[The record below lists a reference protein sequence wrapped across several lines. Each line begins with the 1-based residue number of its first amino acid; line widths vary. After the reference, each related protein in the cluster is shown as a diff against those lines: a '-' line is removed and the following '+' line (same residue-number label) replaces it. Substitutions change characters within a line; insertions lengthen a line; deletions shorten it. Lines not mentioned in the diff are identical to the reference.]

1 MRIRYVA
8 RRSREG
14 YGGDQG
20 GERSGGGG
28 DQGGEGHQGGEGG
41 ADQASH
47 EKGKNDHHRE
57 SLLFIPLLLS
67 RYTLLSDLLSR
78 SALLRIPRTNFF
90 TLLQIRD
97 AAASR
102 LCLKLADSDMLLCS
116 ISISMPYAKHARSYQ
131 SVLLKLLRASD
142 DCGAPG

>member
-1 MRIRYVA
+1 
-8 RRSREG
+8 
-14 YGGDQG
+14 
-20 GERSGGGG
+20 
-28 DQGGEGHQGGEGG
+28 
-41 ADQASH
+41 
-47 EKGKNDHHRE
+47 
-57 SLLFIPLLLS
+57 LLLS

-131 SVLLKLLRASD
+131 SVLLNYCELRMIVVR
-142 DCGAPG
+142 PGDELMRLSFFSKQIK